1 MGVENLINSKLEF
14 QGKLLALRSD
24 SVKFL
29 SNTGKE
35 VEVTREVVQ
44 HSAVVVMVAVDDK
57 SNVLLVKQYRYAAG
71 SELLEAPAGGIE
83 PGEKPEEAALRELKE
98 ETGYG
103 ARKISPLGEFWALPG
118 WCTEYLYGFL
128 LQDLFPCHS
137 DGDEDE
143 DIQVVS
149 IPWDQ
154 IPGLI
159 KTGEIKD
166 AKSIVSLL
174 SALYLY

>member
-1 MGVENLINSKLEF
+1 MGVEHLSHSKLEF

-44 HSAVVVMVAVDDK
+44 HCPVVVMIAVDDK
-57 SNVLLVKQYRYAAG
+57 SNVLLVKQYRYAAEA
-71 SELLEAPAGGIE
+71 ELLEVPAGGIE
-83 PGEKPEEAALRELKE
+83 QGEKPEDAAIRELKE

-118 WCTEYLYGFL
+118 WCTEYMYGFL
-128 LQDLFPCHS
+128 LQDLFLCPS

-143 DIQVVS
+143 DIQVVRM
-149 IPWDQ
+149 PWGRVPD
-154 IPGLI
+154 LI
-159 KTGEIKD
+159 KSGEIKD

-174 SALYLY
+174 TAFYLY